1 MEHKHFVTFNQEH
14 FIGFTCFETS
24 ISYHFISK
32 TELSILR
39 IDVCFFGSSNNSK
52 KTIVFQLENPVKDE
66 ISGLKE
72 FLTDLFSY
80 SGNLHGNPWFVE
92 SEMISEK
99 EFYKI
104 KKQGGKR
111 MDERKNKNKV
121 SDQNHPLII
130 YCAEQNLYPKP
141 EDHSPHSW
149 KANCPSGRQHHIMI
163 STSSPEEHLWGCG
176 YCKKKGGIEE
186 LKQWIE
192 SKKENIEMKN
202 ELAETQ
208 KSTISAGEK
217 FSEELKNLPY
227 STDKIGQGFVIHIP
241 QPQRDDKKNNK

>member
-1 MEHKHFVTFNQEH
+1 VKPTESRDRGGKMMRAFSQNKALNFPLLFFLVVFIFNLKNLCIMEHKHFVTFNQEH
-14 FIGFTCFETS
+14 FIGFTCFETT

-39 IDVCFFGSSNNSK
+39 IDQSLFGSDDYK
-52 KTIVFQLENPVKDE
+52 ETILFKLDHAVKNE

-111 MDERKNKNKV
+111 MDERKNKNKIC
-121 SDQNHPLII
+121 DQNHPLII
-130 YCAEQNLYPKP
+130 YCTEQNLYPEP
-141 EDHSPHSW
+141 ENHSPHSW
-149 KANCPSGRQHHIMI
+149 KAN
-163 STSSPEEHLWGCG
+163 
-176 YCKKKGGIEE
+176 
-186 LKQWIE
+186 
-192 SKKENIEMKN
+192 
-202 ELAETQ
+202 
-208 KSTISAGEK
+208 
-217 FSEELKNLPY
+217 
-227 STDKIGQGFVIHIP
+227 
-241 QPQRDDKKNNK
+241 

>member
-14 FIGFTCFETS
+14 FIGFTCFETT

-72 FLTDLFSY
+72 FLTDLFSF

-92 SEMISEK
+92 SEMISEN

-130 YCAEQNLYPKP
+130 YCAEQNLYPEP

-163 STSSPEEHLWGCG
+163 STSSPENHSWGCG

-186 LKQWIE
+186 LKNWIE
-192 SKKENIEMKN
+192 TKK
-202 ELAETQ
+202 
-208 KSTISAGEK
+208 S
-217 FSEELKNLPY
+217 
-227 STDKIGQGFVIHIP
+227 
-241 QPQRDDKKNNK
+241 

>member
-1 MEHKHFVTFNQEH
+1 MEHKHFVTFNQVH
-14 FIGFTCFETS
+14 FMGFDCFETS

-39 IDVCFFGSSNNSK
+39 IDKSLFSSCDSTEE
-52 KTIVFQLENPVKDE
+52 TILFQLDDYLKDE

-72 FLTDLFSY
+72 FLTDLFSF
-80 SGNLHGNPWFVE
+80 SGNLDGNPFFLE

-111 MDERKNKNKV
+111 MDERKNKIKEIG
-121 SDQNHPLII
+121 QNHPLII
-130 YCAEQNLYPKP
+130 YCTEQNLYPEP
-141 EDHSPHSW
+141 EGHSPHSW

-163 STSSPEEHLWGCG
+163 STSSPEEHSWGCG

-186 LKQWIE
+186 LKQWVE
-192 SKKENIEMKN
+192 TKK
-202 ELAETQ
+202 
-208 KSTISAGEK
+208 S
-217 FSEELKNLPY
+217 
-227 STDKIGQGFVIHIP
+227 
-241 QPQRDDKKNNK
+241 